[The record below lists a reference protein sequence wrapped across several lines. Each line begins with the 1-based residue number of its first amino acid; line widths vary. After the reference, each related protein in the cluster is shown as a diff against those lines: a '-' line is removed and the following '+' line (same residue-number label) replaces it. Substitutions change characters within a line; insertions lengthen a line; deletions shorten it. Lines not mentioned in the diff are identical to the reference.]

1 MNSARLFEL
10 EDQPWFPRLLR
21 QQQVEFIGWLVE
33 RFGVY
38 ASVRDGL
45 RTALQR
51 LKATEVT
58 DLGSGQGGPVR
69 YLSRQPG
76 LAHVRFLLTDL
87 FPAPAVVPEPT
98 VRWHTKPVDALGYEV
113 PGTGPITLF
122 NAFHHFGPVEQGRLV
137 RLHGHRGVFI
147 YEVLQPSA
155 PAFLKI
161 LFTTTVGQ
169 LLLAPFVRPFR
180 WERLLF
186 TYLLP
191 VNLLTIPW
199 DGLVSVARSEAP
211 DTLVERLRAAA
222 PPGVSVRGGTT
233 GPWWAPVTWI
243 HCQPL
248 ITA

>member
-1 MNSARLFEL
+1 MSARLFEL
-10 EDQPWFPRLLR
+10 EDQPWFPQLLR
-21 QQQVEFIGWLVE
+21 RQQVEFIGWLVE

-38 ASVRDGL
+38 APVAEGL
-45 RTALQR
+45 RAALQR
-51 LKATEVT
+51 LEATEVT

-69 YLSRQPG
+69 YLSRLPG
-76 LAHVRFLLTDL
+76 LAHVRFLLSDL
-87 FPAPAVVPEPT
+87 YPAPSEVPEGT
-98 VRWHTKPVDALGYEV
+98 VRWHPVPVDALGAEV
-113 PGTGPITLF
+113 PGNGPVTLF
-122 NAFHHFGPVEQGRLV
+122 NAFHHFGPEEQASLV
-137 RLHGHRGVFI
+137 RMHGRRGLFI
-147 YEVLQPSA
+147 YEVLQPTL

-180 WERLLF
+180 WERLFL

-191 VNLLTIPW
+191 INLFTIPW

-211 DTLVERLRAAA
+211 ESLVERLRAAA
-222 PPGVSVRGGTT
+222 PPGVSVQGGGT

-248 ITA
+248 TAV